1 MSSLI
6 RVSRILQLAL
16 LVIASVY
23 IAWIGR
29 SAGANDLVGLG
40 IAGLL
45 VSGAVA
51 RHAFVETG
59 PRSLR

>member
-1 MSSLI
+1 MSFLI
-6 RVSRILQLAL
+6 RTLRILQLVML
-16 LVIASVY
+16 IIASVY

-29 SAGANDLVGLG
+29 SIGANDLVGLG

-59 PRSLR
+59 PR